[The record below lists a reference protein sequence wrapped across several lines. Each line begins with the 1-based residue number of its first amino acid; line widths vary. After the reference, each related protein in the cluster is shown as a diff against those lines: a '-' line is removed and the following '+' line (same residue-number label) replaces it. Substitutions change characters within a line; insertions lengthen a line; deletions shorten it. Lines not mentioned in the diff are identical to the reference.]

1 MRTIRWGQFLRST
14 TWHRPLTR
22 HESLCHLDRPLILCR
37 ISGRVNL
44 LEAEDGRRP
53 VLRRGCY
60 NELKP
65 SLRCGG
71 HMRER
76 PWLGSVCASVLSFQ
90 QWQFRKKQ
98 RKNKQK
104 EGKIRKLH
112 ANWMQF
118 WRRLEFLISDQGVQR
133 MRPERLHGS
142 TISRGTSSKDAPET
156 PRRGEQPTC
165 RKCWKLRNSLSAI
178 L

>member
-1 MRTIRWGQFLRST
+1 MRFAEDNSSDLRPGT
-14 TWHRPLTR
+14 GHWLPMNR
-22 HESLCHLDRPLILCR
+22 CDRPLILCR
-37 ISGRVNL
+37 ISGRVNP

-76 PWLGSVCASVLSFQ
+76 PWLGGVCAIGLSFQ
-90 QWQFRKKQ
+90 EWQFRKKQ
-98 RKNKQK
+98 RKHIQKHEKINKNM
-104 EGKIRKLH
+104 H